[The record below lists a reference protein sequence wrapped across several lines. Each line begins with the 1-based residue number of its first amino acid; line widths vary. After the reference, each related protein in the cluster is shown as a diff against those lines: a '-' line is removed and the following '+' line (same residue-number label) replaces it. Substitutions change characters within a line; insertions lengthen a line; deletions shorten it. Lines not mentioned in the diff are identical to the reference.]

1 MSLFTVQREPQ
12 KMDTRPIRI
21 LVADDERT
29 LSFFLQKSL
38 EADDPSYS
46 IETSH
51 SGGEA
56 LVKIVRTPFDLVIAD
71 LRMPG
76 LDGLRLVKHAR
87 NLNPSI
93 QAILMTAYGSD
104 GAEAE
109 AKDMGVEYVTKP
121 FAMEDMKRLVRR
133 ATRTQREEEER

>member
-1 MSLFTVQREPQ
+1 MSLFTVKREPQ

>member
-1 MSLFTVQREPQ
+1 MNL
-12 KMDTRPIRI
+12 KPIRI

-38 EADDPSYS
+38 EADDACYCV
-46 IETSH
+46 EMSH
-51 SGGEA
+51 SGAEA

-87 NLNPSI
+87 DLNPST

-104 GAEAE
+104 GAETAARE
-109 AKDMGVEYVTKP
+109 MGVEYITKP
-121 FAMEDMKRLVRR
+121 FAMEDMKRLVRKAMR
-133 ATRTQREEEER
+133 AQEKERER

>member
-1 MSLFTVQREPQ
+1 MNS
-12 KMDTRPIRI
+12 RPIRI

-38 EADDPSYS
+38 EADDPSYCV
-46 IETSH
+46 ETSH
-51 SGGEA
+51 SGAEA
-56 LVKIVRTPFDLVIAD
+56 LVKIVRIPFDLVIAD

-87 NLNPSI
+87 HLNSSTR
-93 QAILMTAYGSD
+93 AILMTAYGSD

-109 AKDMGVEYVTKP
+109 AKEMGVEYITKP
-121 FAMEDMKRLVRR
+121 FAMEDMKRLVRK
-133 ATRTQREEEER
+133 AMRTQRKERERC